1 MTVGSQTGSPSA
13 PATFSTPGRVAWAM
27 TQIPSLLARSIA
39 NFVDG
44 VAVAIPR
51 LLSGLVFLTLAYATV
66 RIALSLVRTS
76 IGRVYVGDRELVGD
90 LIVTLVA
97 VFLWFG
103 VALTFLKV
111 VGMGDIAAS
120 LGTAVGFVAL
130 GVSYA
135 LSEMIEDT
143 VAGVYLLRDP
153 DFNVG
158 YRVEAK
164 GVTGTVAAIELR
176 KTRIDTDGGDRVVLA
191 NREIEPRWTHDV
203 PDGEP

>member
-1 MTVGSQTGSPSA
+1 MTSI
-13 PATFSTPGRVAWAM
+13 R
-27 TQIPSLLARSIA
+27 SLLAGSLTD
-39 NFVDG
+39 FLDG
-44 VAVAIPR
+44 VFAAIPR
-51 LLSGLVFLTLAYATV
+51 ALSGIVFLGLAYVTV
-66 RIALSLVRTS
+66 RIVLTLVQTS
-76 IGRVYVGDRELVGD
+76 IGRIYVGDRELVGD
-90 LIVTLVA
+90 LILTVIA

-111 VGMGDIAAS
+111 VGMGDVAAS

-143 VAGVYLLRDP
+143 VAGIYLLRDP
-153 DFNVG
+153 DFNPG

-176 KTRIDTDGGDRVVLA
+176 KTRIDTDDGDRVVLA
-191 NREIEPRWTHDV
+191 NREIESRWTHDV
-203 PDGEP
+203 PDGE

>member
-1 MTVGSQTGSPSA
+1 MTRIS
-13 PATFSTPGRVAWAM
+13 
-27 TQIPSLLARSIA
+27 SLVARSLS
-39 NFVDG
+39 NFVEG
-44 VAVAIPR
+44 LVVAVPR
-51 LLSGLVFLTLAYATV
+51 LLSGLIFLTLAYVTV
-66 RIALSLVRTS
+66 RIVLSVVRRS
-76 IGRVYVGDRELVGD
+76 INRLYVGDRELVGD

-97 VFLWFG
+97 IFLWFG

-120 LGTAVGFVAL
+120 LGTAVGFIAL

-158 YRVEAK
+158 YRVDAK

-176 KTRIDTDGGDRVVLA
+176 KTRIDTDAGDRIVMA

-203 PDGEP
+203 PAEPADDAGAPTADDGPSTAD

>member
-1 MTVGSQTGSPSA
+1 
-13 PATFSTPGRVAWAM
+13 
-27 TQIPSLLARSIA
+27 
-39 NFVDG
+39 
-44 VAVAIPR
+44 
-51 LLSGLVFLTLAYATV
+51 
-66 RIALSLVRTS
+66 
-76 IGRVYVGDRELVGD
+76 VGD
-90 LIVTLVA
+90 LIVTLVSI
-97 VFLWFG
+97 FLWFG

-111 VGMGDIAAS
+111 LGMGDIAAS
-120 LGTAVGFVAL
+120 LGTAVGFIAL

-176 KTRIDTDGGDRVVLA
+176 KTRIDTDADDRIVVA

-203 PDGEP
+203 PAEAGDGATGDDAASTAD

>member
-1 MTVGSQTGSPSA
+1 
-13 PATFSTPGRVAWAM
+13 M
-27 TQIPSLLARSIA
+27 TQTPSLLARSLT
-39 NFVDG
+39 NFVEG
-44 VAVAIPR
+44 LAVAVPR
-51 LLSGLVFLTLAYATV
+51 LLSGLVFLALAYVTV
-66 RIALSLVRTS
+66 RIALALVRAS
-76 IGRVYVGDRELVGD
+76 IGRIYVGDRDLVGD
-90 LIVTLVA
+90 LIVTLVSI
-97 VFLWFG
+97 FLWFG

-120 LGTAVGFVAL
+120 LGTAVGFIAL

-153 DFNVG
+153 DFNPG

-176 KTRIDTDGGDRVVLA
+176 KTRIDTDDGDRVVLA
-191 NREIEPRWTHDV
+191 NREIESRWAYDV
-203 PDGEP
+203 SDGKNA

>member
-1 MTVGSQTGSPSA
+1 
-13 PATFSTPGRVAWAM
+13 M
-27 TQIPSLLARSIA
+27 TQIPSLVSRSLS
-39 NFVDG
+39 NFVEG
-44 VAVAIPR
+44 LVVAVPR
-51 LLSGLVFLTLAYATV
+51 LLSGLIFLALAYLTV
-66 RIALSLVRTS
+66 RVVLSVVHGS
-76 IGRVYVGDRELVGD
+76 IERLYVGDRELVGD
-90 LIVTLVA
+90 LIVTLVS

-120 LGTAVGFVAL
+120 LGTAVGFIAL

-158 YRVEAK
+158 YRVESK

-176 KTRIDTDGGDRVVLA
+176 KTRIDTDGGDRIVMA

-203 PDGEP
+203 PEETTGGAVDEPTDSEPSTTD

>member
-1 MTVGSQTGSPSA
+1 MTPIGSLIAGS
-13 PATFSTPGRVAWAM
+13 
-27 TQIPSLLARSIA
+27 LAD
-39 NFVDG
+39 FVDG
-44 VAVAIPR
+44 MVAAIPR
-51 LLSGLVFLTLAYATV
+51 ILSGIVFLALAYVTIRVALAVV
-66 RIALSLVRTS
+66 RSSVE
-76 IGRVYVGDRELVGD
+76 RVYVGDRELVGD
-90 LIVTLVA
+90 LLVTILA

-111 VGMGDIAAS
+111 VGMGEIAAS
-120 LGTAVGFVAL
+120 LGTAIGFIAL
-130 GVSYA
+130 GISYA

-176 KTRIDTDGGDRVVLA
+176 KTRIDTDDGDRIVMA
-191 NREIEPRWTHDV
+191 NREIESRWTHDV
-203 PDGEP
+203 PDAAAGPAGADPAGTDPVEE

>member
-1 MTVGSQTGSPSA
+1 
-13 PATFSTPGRVAWAM
+13 M
-27 TQIPSLLARSIA
+27 TQIPSLLARSLT
-39 NFVDG
+39 NFVEG
-44 VAVAIPR
+44 LVVAVPR
-51 LLSGLVFLTLAYATV
+51 LLSGLVFLALAYVTV
-66 RIALSLVRTS
+66 RVVLALVRRPVR
-76 IGRVYVGDRELVGD
+76 RVYAGDRELVGN
-90 LIVTLVA
+90 LIVTLVSI
-97 VFLWFG
+97 FLWFG

-120 LGTAVGFVAL
+120 LGTAVGFIAL

-153 DFNVG
+153 DFNPG

-191 NREIEPRWTHDV
+191 NREIEARWTHDV
-203 PDGEP
+203 PEGEASTLGAEAASDEGVPTTDRDNN

>member
-1 MTVGSQTGSPSA
+1 MRFGI
-13 PATFSTPGRVAWAM
+13 
-27 TQIPSLLARSIA
+27 TQIPSLVSRSLS
-39 NFVDG
+39 NFVEG
-44 VAVAIPR
+44 LVVAVPR
-51 LLSGLVFLTLAYATV
+51 LLSGLIFLALAYLTV
-66 RIALSLVRTS
+66 RVVLSVVRGS
-76 IGRVYVGDRELVGD
+76 IERLYVGDRELVGD
-90 LIVTLVA
+90 LIGTLVA

-111 VGMGDIAAS
+111 LGMGDIAAS
-120 LGTAVGFVAL
+120 LGTAVGFIAL

-158 YRVEAK
+158 YRVDAK

-176 KTRIDTDGGDRVVLA
+176 NTRIDADNGDRIVMA

-203 PDGEP
+203 PEAETDDGGTSTAD

>member
-1 MTVGSQTGSPSA
+1 MAALS
-13 PATFSTPGRVAWAM
+13 
-27 TQIPSLLARSIA
+27 SLLTRSIT
-39 NFVDG
+39 NFLEG
-44 VAVAIPR
+44 LAVAVPR
-51 LLSGLVFLTLAYATV
+51 LLSGLVFLALAYVTV
-66 RIALSLVRTS
+66 KIVLAIVRSS
-76 IGRVYVGDRELVGD
+76 IDRVYVDDRELVGD

-97 VFLWFG
+97 IFLWFG

-111 VGMGDIAAS
+111 LGMGDIAAS
-120 LGTAVGFVAL
+120 LGTAVGFIAL

-176 KTRIDTDGGDRVVLA
+176 KTRIDTDSGDRIVLA

-203 PDGEP
+203 PEEPAAEAGSSPTDGGPSTAD

>member
-1 MTVGSQTGSPSA
+1 MTSI
-13 PATFSTPGRVAWAM
+13 R
-27 TQIPSLLARSIA
+27 SLLARA
-39 NFVDG
+39 LTDFLDG
-44 VAVAIPR
+44 VFAAIPR
-51 LLSGLVFLTLAYATV
+51 ALSGIVFLGLAYVTV
-66 RIALSLVRTS
+66 RIVLTLVQTS
-76 IGRVYVGDRELVGD
+76 IGRIYVGDRQLVGD
-90 LIVTLVA
+90 LVVTVIA

-111 VGMGDIAAS
+111 VGMGDVAAS

-143 VAGVYLLRDP
+143 VAGIYLLRDP
-153 DFNVG
+153 DFNPG

-176 KTRIDTDGGDRVVLA
+176 KTRIDTDDGDRVVLA
-191 NREIEPRWTHDV
+191 NREIESRWTHDV
-203 PDGEP
+203 PDGE

>member
-1 MTVGSQTGSPSA
+1 
-13 PATFSTPGRVAWAM
+13 M
-27 TQIPSLLARSIA
+27 TQIPSLVSRSLS
-39 NFVDG
+39 NFAEGLV
-44 VAVAIPR
+44 VAIPR
-51 LLSGLVFLTLAYATV
+51 LVSGLIFLALAYLTV
-66 RIALSLVRTS
+66 RVVLSVVRGS
-76 IGRVYVGDRELVGD
+76 IERLYVGDRELVGD

-111 VGMGDIAAS
+111 VGMGDVAAS
-120 LGTAVGFVAL
+120 LGTAVGFIAL

-158 YRVEAK
+158 YRVDAK

-176 KTRIDTDGGDRVVLA
+176 KTRIDTDDGDRVVLA

-203 PDGEP
+203 PETDAAAADEPPTAD

>member
-1 MTVGSQTGSPSA
+1 MTSI
-13 PATFSTPGRVAWAM
+13 R
-27 TQIPSLLARSIA
+27 SLLAGA
-39 NFVDG
+39 LTDFLDG
-44 VAVAIPR
+44 VFAAIPR
-51 LLSGLVFLTLAYATV
+51 ALSGIIFLGLAFVTV
-66 RIALSLVRTS
+66 RIVLTLVQTS
-76 IGRVYVGDRELVGD
+76 IGRIYVGDRELVGD
-90 LIVTLVA
+90 LVVTVIA

-111 VGMGDIAAS
+111 VGMGDVAAS

-143 VAGVYLLRDP
+143 VAGIYLLRDP
-153 DFNVG
+153 DFNPG

-176 KTRIDTDGGDRVVLA
+176 KTRIDTDDGDRVVLA
-191 NREIEPRWTHDV
+191 NREIESRWTHDV
-203 PDGEP
+203 PDGE

>member
-1 MTVGSQTGSPSA
+1 MTPIGSLIAGSLA
-13 PATFSTPGRVAWAM
+13 DFLDGIVA
-27 TQIPSLLARSIA
+27 
-39 NFVDG
+39 
-44 VAVAIPR
+44 AIP
-51 LLSGLVFLTLAYATV
+51 LILSGIVFLALAYVTV
-66 RIALSLVRTS
+66 RVVLAVVRS
-76 IGRVYVGDRELVGD
+76 SVERMYVGDRELVGD
-90 LIVTLVA
+90 LLVTILA

-111 VGMGDIAAS
+111 VGMGEIAAS
-120 LGTAVGFVAL
+120 LGTAIGFIAL
-130 GVSYA
+130 GISYA

-176 KTRIDTDGGDRVVLA
+176 KTRIDTDGGDRIVMA
-191 NREIEPRWTHDV
+191 NREIESRWTHDV
-203 PDGEP
+203 PDAEVAPEDESGGSEED

>member
-1 MTVGSQTGSPSA
+1 
-13 PATFSTPGRVAWAM
+13 M
-27 TQIPSLLARSIA
+27 TQIPSLVARSIG

-51 LLSGLVFLTLAYATV
+51 LVSGLIFLALAYVTV
-66 RIALSLVRTS
+66 RVVLSLVRTS
-76 IGRVYVGDRELVGD
+76 IERLYVGDRELVGD
-90 LIVTLVA
+90 LITTLVA

-120 LGTAVGFVAL
+120 LGTAVGFIAL

-158 YRVEAK
+158 YRVDAK

-176 KTRIDTDGGDRVVLA
+176 KTRIDTDDGDRVVLA

-203 PDGEP
+203 PDDGQ

>member
-1 MTVGSQTGSPSA
+1 
-13 PATFSTPGRVAWAM
+13 M
-27 TQIPSLLARSIA
+27 TQIPSLVSRSLS
-39 NFVDG
+39 NFVEG
-44 VAVAIPR
+44 LVVAVPR
-51 LLSGLVFLTLAYATV
+51 LVSGVIFLALAYLTV
-66 RIALSLVRTS
+66 RVVLSVVRGS
-76 IGRVYVGDRELVGD
+76 IERLYVGDRELVGG

-111 VGMGDIAAS
+111 VGMGDVAAS
-120 LGTAVGFVAL
+120 LGTAVGFIAL

-158 YRVEAK
+158 YRVDAK

-176 KTRIDTDGGDRVVLA
+176 KTRIDTDDGDRVVLA

-203 PDGEP
+203 PEPETDATAADEPPTAD

>member
-1 MTVGSQTGSPSA
+1 MTSI
-13 PATFSTPGRVAWAM
+13 R
-27 TQIPSLLARSIA
+27 SLLAGA
-39 NFVDG
+39 LTDFLDG
-44 VAVAIPR
+44 VFAAIPR
-51 LLSGLVFLTLAYATV
+51 ALSGIVFLGLAFVTV
-66 RIALSLVRTS
+66 RIVLTLVQTS
-76 IGRVYVGDRELVGD
+76 IGRIYVGDRQLVGD
-90 LIVTLVA
+90 LVVTVIA

-111 VGMGDIAAS
+111 VGMGDVAAS

-143 VAGVYLLRDP
+143 VAGIYLLRDP
-153 DFNVG
+153 DFNPG

-176 KTRIDTDGGDRVVLA
+176 KTRIDTDDGDRVVLA
-191 NREIEPRWTHDV
+191 NREIESRWTHDV
-203 PDGEP
+203 PDGE

>member
-1 MTVGSQTGSPSA
+1 MTSI
-13 PATFSTPGRVAWAM
+13 R
-27 TQIPSLLARSIA
+27 SLLAGA
-39 NFVDG
+39 LTDFLDG
-44 VAVAIPR
+44 VFAAIPQA
-51 LLSGLVFLTLAYATV
+51 LSGIIFLGLAYVTV
-66 RIALSLVRTS
+66 RIVLTLVQTS
-76 IGRVYVGDRELVGD
+76 IGRIYVGDRELVGD
-90 LIVTLVA
+90 LVVTVIA

-111 VGMGDIAAS
+111 VGMGDVAAS

-143 VAGVYLLRDP
+143 VAGIYLLRDP
-153 DFNVG
+153 DFNPG

-176 KTRIDTDGGDRVVLA
+176 KTRIDTDDGDRVVLA
-191 NREIEPRWTHDV
+191 NREIESRWTHDV
-203 PDGEP
+203 PDGE